1 MLAIHLCQKYVFFI
15 IEVMSSKWV
24 LVNWSV
30 NNYTDWSVNPPDWE
44 SSEKS
49 CTKRVVGLVEYA
61 GKMPTDA

>member
-1 MLAIHLCQKYVFFI
+1 MLAIHLCQKYVFFS

-30 NNYTDWSVNPPDWE
+30 NPPDWE
-44 SSEKS
+44 SSKKS